1 MKNKSASIPM
11 GMVFCKFYCSDCGE
25 RLVKHPRKRVVRR
38 GDPDYREHRRVG
50 RMRMIGDIEVTE
62 YDFKCPCCEKIT
74 SYDDQRMIAV
84 IQKDLGKK
92 ILSSVEITK
101 HTQQAEAKIERKNK
115 LTNVLVWVAF
125 GALAVCAF
133 LISKR

>member
-11 GMVFCKFYCSDCGE
+11 GMVFGKFYCSDCGE
-25 RLVKHPRKRVVRR
+25 RLEKHPRKRVVRR

-50 RMRMIGDIEVTE
+50 RMRMVGDIEVTE

-74 SYDDQRMIAV
+74 SYDDQRVIAV

-92 ILSSVEITK
+92 TLSPVEMTK
-101 HTQQAEAKIERKNK
+101 HAQQAEAKIERKTK
-115 LTNVLVWVAF
+115 ITNVLVGAV
-125 GALAVCAF
+125 GVALAICAF
-133 LISKR
+133 LISIR

>member
-11 GMVFCKFYCSDCGE
+11 GMVFCKFYCPDCGE

-38 GDPDYREHRRVG
+38 GDPDYREYRRRSGWV
-50 RMRMIGDIEVTE
+50 GDIEVTE

-74 SYDDQRMIAV
+74 SYDDQRVIAV

-92 ILSSVEITK
+92 TLSPVEMTK
-101 HTQQAEAKIERKNK
+101 HAQQAEAKIERKTK
-115 LTNVLVWVAF
+115 ITNVLVGAVF
-125 GALAVCAF
+125 VALAVCAF
-133 LISKR
+133 LISIR

>member
-11 GMVFCKFYCSDCGE
+11 GMVFCKFYCPDCGE

-38 GDPDYREHRRVG
+38 GDPDYREHRRRSGWV
-50 RMRMIGDIEVTE
+50 GDIEVTE

-74 SYDDQRMIAV
+74 SYDDQRVIAV

-92 ILSSVEITK
+92 ILSPVEMTK
-101 HTQQAEAKIERKNK
+101 HAQQAEAKIERKTK
-115 LTNVLVWVAF
+115 ITNVLVGAVF
-125 GALAVCAF
+125 IALAVCAF
-133 LISKR
+133 LISIR

>member
-11 GMVFCKFYCSDCGE
+11 GMVFGKFYCPDCSE
-25 RLVKHPRKRVVRR
+25 RLVKHPRKRVVRP

-50 RMRMIGDIEVTE
+50 RMRMVGDIEVTE

-74 SYDDQRMIAV
+74 SYDDQRVIAV

-92 ILSSVEITK
+92 TLSPVEMTK
-101 HTQQAEAKIERKNK
+101 HIQQAEAKIERKTK
-115 LTNVLVWVAF
+115 ITKVIVWAVF
-125 GALAVCAF
+125 VALAVCAF